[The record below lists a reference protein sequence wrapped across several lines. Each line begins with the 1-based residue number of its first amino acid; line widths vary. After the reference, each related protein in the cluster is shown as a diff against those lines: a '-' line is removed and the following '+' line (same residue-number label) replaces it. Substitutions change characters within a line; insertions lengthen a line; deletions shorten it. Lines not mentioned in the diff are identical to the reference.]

1 MLNQNIN
8 SCGLSLYSSD
18 RNCSLAWC
26 FSKQTVLF
34 TWGDDVIFDIANS
47 NIIDIDYWSRS
58 ITHFSIMKLY
68 KNNNPSIIISA
79 IQVCHHLLYFFASLD
94 FELSVS
100 QQTKLGGSTFL
111 IKTIKQHNIHSHLVR
126 HSAFFILILF
136 QCSYFNENF
145 C

>member
-1 MLNQNIN
+1 MLNENIN
-8 SCGLSLYSSD
+8 ACGLSLYSSD

-68 KNNNPSIIISA
+68 KNNNPPIIISA
-79 IQVCHHLLYFFASLD
+79 AQVCHHLHYFFCISCFENQSMWYTNSLPD
-94 FELSVS
+94 LLSWA
-100 QQTKLGGSTFL
+100 FL
-111 IKTIKQHNIHSHLVR
+111 SNIIPKIQNYER
-126 HSAFFILILF
+126 FILSNKSL
-136 QCSYFNENF
+136 SDSWF
-145 C
+145 CVELG